1 MTPAAIFL
9 DSGIQ
14 SDTLLPPKVFDERLL
29 HFQRRVSAWGQA
41 RPIKHI
47 VRRKF
52 SNCGRNVAQSVLKS
66 A

>member
-41 RPIKHI
+41 RP
-47 VRRKF
+47 
-52 SNCGRNVAQSVLKS
+52 KS
-66 A
+66 TLFDGNFPTAAGL